1 MEVEEFIK
9 APTLEALEDAR
20 KSELIAVAKRVNL
33 AKVKSTMRREE
44 IHRAIVE
51 HYVSKGVF
59 PQGELG
65 EVSIEKPAGDA
76 VQVQLEKLRLEH
88 EFRVRQL
95 ERQEKEREL
104 ERQEKERELERQE
117 KERELERQEKERE
130 VERQERDRQ
139 LEREER
145 ERDRQLEREEKQRE
159 REFEL
164 EKLRI
169 RAEQGLVPNQGGGFR
184 ATQEVRLVPPFDDTD
199 VDRYFLHFEK
209 VAISQEWPRDKWV
222 VLLQSVL
229 KGKAQQAYS
238 ALSAE
243 DAQKYEVVKEAIL
256 RIYELV
262 PEAYR
267 QRFPNARKRWDRT
280 YLEFAREMQ
289 TYCERWC
296 ASKGVEGDYDRLLQ
310 LILIEQ
316 FKGCVPEGMR
326 PYLDE
331 KEAATLAATAKLA
344 DEYAL
349 THKMKFAPSKGYQK
363 GSQDGGESPP
373 EKSESKPGTSEKDKV
388 DREQSGRK
396 SPGVVCY
403 NCGKVGHFASRCF
416 APRKET
422 GKGKAEILNGCIEL
436 LSEPLGKDR
445 SEKVQEGRERF
456 ISAGLVSVKKRLKP
470 VPVRIWRDTGACQS
484 LILKSVLEFSS
495 ETQTGEV
502 EVKGVG
508 EGTESVPL
516 HQIHLQS
523 NLVSGLVT
531 IGVRSEL
538 PMKDVE
544 VLLGNDIAGGIVF
557 PVVRL
562 TGQPASMEAPP
573 AMVNLAETFL
583 PTLYETGCSEI
594 RGSEGAGTDVAV
606 ARKEFV
612 QTQERD
618 EGLMVFAET
627 ALSDTALTSYCAE
640 EEVLRKKGKSSTAS
654 ADEEWGVV
662 QKSYGDEVFNMAHE
676 VPPSGHFA
684 VLEETVGGIMKESY
698 RLPRGKNVIDHDRRE
713 LRRSPAFDMLTNL
726 VGVSVEINEARGPLL
741 RGKNHFEK
749 IRMGSV
755 RWEKAIVL
763 ARSTD
768 KVSPLIPEGVIK
780 RLAPMC
786 LIVPRKCKELGR
798 WVMSVTIGQPSKQ
811 HPYFS
816 SNSVT
821 KGLMNTEVC
830 IGNLTRL
837 SEASLIVNLEKNEF
851 GHTRVT
857 YLGIVVTQGQ
867 LAVMQATVQA
877 IADLPTPTDKRALR
891 RLLEMVGYCRK
902 FCNNSAVNT
911 RPPPTKPLREKTEP
925 EWDDPCCCGPG
936 QNQMR
941 GYIGR
946 NSSVFLATMKFAE
959 LEPGLRDY

>member
-1 MEVEEFIK
+1 MEAEEFIK

-20 KSELIAVAKRVNL
+20 KSELVAVAKWLNL

-65 EVSIEKPAGDA
+65 VVSIEKPAGDA

-88 EFRVRQL
+88 EFRVR
-95 ERQEKEREL
+95 R
-104 ERQEKERELERQE
+104 
-117 KERELERQEKERE
+117 
-130 VERQERDRQ
+130 
-139 LEREER
+139 LEREEK

-164 EKLRI
+164 EKLRL
-169 RAEQGLVPNQGGGFR
+169 RAEQGLVPNHGGGFR

-209 VAISQEWPRDKWV
+209 VAISQDWPRDKWV

-229 KGKAQQAYS
+229 KGKAQEAYS

-243 DAQKYEVVKEAIL
+243 DAQRYEVVKEASL

-267 QRFPNARKRWDRT
+267 QRFRNARKQWDRT

-326 PYLDE
+326 PYLYE

-388 DREQSGRK
+388 DQEQSGRK
-396 SPGVVCY
+396 SPGVICY

-416 APRKET
+416 APRKEM
-422 GKGKAEILNGCIEL
+422 GKGKTGVLNGCIEL

-445 SEKVQEGRERF
+445 SAKVQEGREKF
-456 ISAGLVSVKKRLKP
+456 ISAGLVSVKEGLKP
-470 VPVRIWRDTGACQS
+470 VPVRIWRDMGACQS

-523 NLVSGLVT
+523 NLVSGLVR

-538 PMKDVE
+538 PMKGVE
-544 VLLGNDIAGGIVF
+544 VLLGNDVAGGIVF
-557 PVVRL
+557 LVVRL
-562 TGQPASMEAPP
+562 TGQPASIEAPP
-573 AMVNLAETFL
+573 MDSQVHHGAAVVNLAEMFL
-583 PTLYETGCSEI
+583 PTLYEKRVENEKKECSET

-612 QTQERD
+612 QTWERD
-618 EGLMVFAET
+618 EGLMVLAET
-627 ALSDTALTSYCAE
+627 ALSDTGLTRELVGYCME
-640 EEVLRKKGKSSTAS
+640 EEVLRKKGKSSTVP
-654 ADEEWGVV
+654 ADEEWGLV

-676 VPPSGHFA
+676 VPPGGHFA
-684 VLEETVGGIMKESY
+684 VLEETVGGIMKEVY
-698 RLPRGKNVIDHDRRE
+698 RLPRGKDVIDHDRRE
-713 LRRSPAFDMLTNL
+713 LRRSQAFDMLTNL
-726 VGVSVEINEARGPLL
+726 VGVSVEINEARGPLI
-741 RGKNHFEK
+741 REKKHFEK
-749 IRMGSV
+749 ISMGSI

-768 KVSPLIPEGVIK
+768 KVSPLIPEQSGSLEEVIK
-780 RLAPMC
+780 RLPPVC
-786 LIVPRKCKELGR
+786 LIVPRRCKELGR
-798 WVMSVTIGQPSKQ
+798 WVMSVLIGRPSKQ
-811 HPYFS
+811 HPYIM

-821 KGLMNTEVC
+821 KGLTNTEVC
-830 IGNLTRL
+830 IGNLIRL

-857 YLGIVVTQGQ
+857 YLGIVVT
-867 LAVMQATVQA
+867 
-877 IADLPTPTDKRALR
+877 RAAGSDASYSA
-891 RLLEMVGYCRK
+891 GYR
-902 FCNNSAVNT
+902 
-911 RPPPTKPLREKTEP
+911 
-925 EWDDPCCCGPG
+925 
-936 QNQMR
+936 
-941 GYIGR
+941 
-946 NSSVFLATMKFAE
+946 
-959 LEPGLRDY
+959 